1 MQTQYKAYTLGEALC
16 STLNLV
22 ILTINFDFNIICVQC
37 NVIRNFIHIIPTP
50 IIRSHR
56 GLTNVQV
63 SQLMKDELMSA
74 HYQITPWS
82 HQCTSYF
89 QSILNREIP
98 VTLSCKGGLPVQVIV
113 IYLYW

>member
-37 NVIRNFIHIIPTP
+37 NVIRSFIHIIPTP

-56 GLTNVQV
+56 DLTNVQAISKAYSTEKSLLPYHV
-63 SQLMKDELMSA
+63 KVV
-74 HYQITPWS
+74 YQ
-82 HQCTSYF
+82 Y
-89 QSILNREIP
+89 R
-98 VTLSCKGGLPVQVIV
+98 
-113 IYLYW
+113 

>member
-1 MQTQYKAYTLGEALC
+1 MQTQYKAYNLGEALC

-56 GLTNVQV
+56 DLTNVQAI
-63 SQLMKDELMSA
+63 SKAYSTEKSLLP
-74 HYQITPWS
+74 YQVK
-82 HQCTSYF
+82 
-89 QSILNREIP
+89 E
-98 VTLSCKGGLPVQVIV
+98 V
-113 IYLYW
+113 YLYW

>member
-56 GLTNVQV
+56 DLTNVQAI
-63 SQLMKDELMSA
+63 SKAYSTEKIS
-74 HYQITPWS
+74 
-82 HQCTSYF
+82 
-89 QSILNREIP
+89 
-98 VTLSCKGGLPVQVIV
+98 VTLSGKGGLPVQVIV

>member
-56 GLTNVQV
+56 GLTNVQAI
-63 SQLMKDELMSA
+63 SKAYS
-74 HYQITPWS
+74 T
-82 HQCTSYF
+82 
-89 QSILNREIP
+89 EIP

>member
-56 GLTNVQV
+56 GLTNVQAISKAYSTEKSLLPYHV
-63 SQLMKDELMSA
+63 KA
-74 HYQITPWS
+74 VYQ
-82 HQCTSYF
+82 Y
-89 QSILNREIP
+89 R
-98 VTLSCKGGLPVQVIV
+98 
-113 IYLYW
+113 

>member
-37 NVIRNFIHIIPTP
+37 NVIRNFIHIIPSLFTAT

-56 GLTNVQV
+56 GLTNVQAISKAYSTEKSLLPYHV
-63 SQLMKDELMSA
+63 KVV
-74 HYQITPWS
+74 YQ
-82 HQCTSYF
+82 Y
-89 QSILNREIP
+89 R
-98 VTLSCKGGLPVQVIV
+98 
-113 IYLYW
+113 

>member
-56 GLTNVQV
+56 GLTNVQAI
-63 SQLMKDELMSA
+63 SKAYL
-74 HYQITPWS
+74 
-82 HQCTSYF
+82 SYPD
-89 QSILNREIP
+89 IGRH
-98 VTLSCKGGLPVQVIV
+98 
-113 IYLYW
+113 IYKLINVLLL

>member
-56 GLTNVQV
+56 DLTNVQAI
-63 SQLMKDELMSA
+63 SKA
-74 HYQITPWS
+74 Y
-82 HQCTSYF
+82 
-89 QSILNREIP
+89 SIREIF
-98 VTLSCKGGLPVQVIV
+98 VTLSGKGGLPVQVIV

>member
-50 IIRSHR
+50 IIR
-56 GLTNVQV
+56 
-63 SQLMKDELMSA
+63 
-74 HYQITPWS
+74 
-82 HQCTSYF
+82 
-89 QSILNREIP
+89 
-98 VTLSCKGGLPVQVIV
+98 
-113 IYLYW
+113 

>member
-1 MQTQYKAYTLGEALC
+1 MRERIVAFDYLRALC

-56 GLTNVQV
+56 GLTNVQAISKAYSTEKSLLPYHV
-63 SQLMKDELMSA
+63 KVV
-74 HYQITPWS
+74 YQ
-82 HQCTSYF
+82 Y
-89 QSILNREIP
+89 R
-98 VTLSCKGGLPVQVIV
+98 
-113 IYLYW
+113 

>member
-22 ILTINFDFNIICVQC
+22 ILTINFDFN
-37 NVIRNFIHIIPTP
+37 T
-50 IIRSHR
+50 
-56 GLTNVQV
+56 
-63 SQLMKDELMSA
+63 

>member
-37 NVIRNFIHIIPTP
+37 NFIHIIPTP

-56 GLTNVQV
+56 GLTNVQAISKAYSTEKSLLPYHV
-63 SQLMKDELMSA
+63 KVV
-74 HYQITPWS
+74 YQ
-82 HQCTSYF
+82 Y
-89 QSILNREIP
+89 R
-98 VTLSCKGGLPVQVIV
+98 
-113 IYLYW
+113 